1 MKPIAVKYRAE
12 DNAAYIRFSEGA
24 VLESEEVSPG
34 IILDFDDAGHIVGME
49 LLQADRQLAPHL
61 LNEAA

>member
-12 DNAAYIRFSEGA
+12 DNAAYIRFSEGT